1 MLDVES
7 ILKFGME
14 YVMRLLL
21 TRFFGALWIILA
33 HLGWKSQETI
43 SPSGDDMET
52 VDVDEEDAEEEQA
65 DVPHVDDERLSEAT
79 AVDGTDGGEEIPEE
93 VTEHVVKEIDTKTEP
108 SSVVSRPAYFAA
120 TVLNQAA
127 AFVVCSSFVDGK
139 PASPNLAVV
148 FDGQPINNFKMEA
161 LSASSKS
168 ETTIHLVTFDGTAS
182 GGKVELMLN

>member
-1 MLDVES
+1 
-7 ILKFGME
+7 
-14 YVMRLLL
+14 MRLVQMKD
-21 TRFFGALWIILA
+21 I
-33 HLGWKSQETI
+33 
-43 SPSGDDMET
+43 
-52 VDVDEEDAEEEQA
+52 EEEQA

-79 AVDGTDGGEEIPEE
+79 AVDATDSLRGEENPEE
-93 VTEHVVKEIDTKTEP
+93 VAEEVVKETDTKTEP
-108 SSVVSRPAYFAA
+108 SPLVSRPAYFAA
-120 TVLNQAA
+120 TVLNQAV
-127 AFVVCSSFVDGK
+127 AFVVRSSFVDGK